1 MPIELPVVLLIVFK
15 MLLGLGGEPGWWGGG
30 RGNFMHSYHNFPL
43 VNQKKNVRG
52 IRSYQ
57 FFDTRLLGTKGYVNV
72 LTDD

>member
-1 MPIELPVVLLIVFK
+1 MYLD
-15 MLLGLGGEPGWWGGG
+15 
-30 RGNFMHSYHNFPL
+30 HNSSL
-43 VNQKKNVRG
+43 VNRKKNVKT